1 MPTTDEDQVAVV
13 EQGVHLHAVAY
24 LAACLVAM
32 SLAYVPPEV
41 HRREKWVALQQA
53 AWGEHSK

>member
-1 MPTTDEDQVAVV
+1 MAVV

-32 SLAYVPPEV
+32 SLAYVPPVV
-41 HRREKWVALQQA
+41 HHREKWAALQRA
-53 AWGEHSK
+53 AWGEHSR

>member
-1 MPTTDEDQVAVV
+1 MAVV

-32 SLAYVPPEV
+32 SLAYVPREV

>member
-1 MPTTDEDQVAVV
+1 MAVV

-32 SLAYVPPEV
+32 SLAYVPPEE
-41 HRREKWVALQQA
+41 RWEKWVALQRA

>member
-32 SLAYVPPEV
+32 SLAYVPPEE
-41 HRREKWVALQQA
+41 RWEKWVALQRA
-53 AWGEHSK
+53 AWGEPSR

>member
-1 MPTTDEDQVAVV
+1 MVA
-13 EQGVHLHAVAY
+13 EQGVHLDEGAF

-41 HRREKWVALQQA
+41 HRREKWVALQRA
-53 AWGEHSK
+53 AWGEHLK

>member
-1 MPTTDEDQVAVV
+1 MPTTDEARVVAA

-32 SLAYVPPEV
+32 SLEYVPQEV
-41 HRREKWVALQQA
+41 HRREKWVALQRA
-53 AWGEHSK
+53 AWGEHSR